1 MVRALLIRG
10 MLAGALAGLL
20 ASGFAWVFGEPQV
33 DLAIGFEQHLRAV
46 AGEAA
51 EPELV
56 SRAVQSTAGLLTA
69 ILVYGSAL
77 GGIFSLV
84 FAYAYGRLGSFSPR
98 ATAAILA
105 ALGFGALIL
114 VPQLKYPANPPSVG
128 EPETIAA
135 RTALYFTMI
144 MLSAITAVAATSTAR
159 QLARRLGAWNSA
171 ITGGAAYLVVITTA
185 MLILPPVN
193 EVPAEFPATTL
204 WNFRLTSL
212 GIEAVLWT
220 ALGLVFGA
228 LAERQLV
235 SKSSRSFARQ

>member
-20 ASGFAWVFGEPQV
+20 ASGFAWVLGEPQV

-46 AGEAA
+46 GGEAP

-56 SRAVQSTAGLLTA
+56 SRAVQSTTGLITG

-84 FAYAYGRLGSFSPR
+84 FAYAYGRLGPLSPR
-98 ATAAILA
+98 ATAAVLA
-105 ALGFGALIL
+105 AVGFAALIL

-128 EPETIAA
+128 EPETIAS

-144 MLSAITAVAATSTAR
+144 MLSAITVIAATSTAR
-159 QLARRLGAWNSA
+159 QLARSLGIWNSA
-171 ITGGAAYLVVITTA
+171 MIGGAAYLVVITIA
-185 MLILPPVN
+185 MLILPPVS
-193 EVPAEFPATTL
+193 EVPADFPATTL

-212 GIEAVLWT
+212 GIEAILWT
-220 ALGLVFGA
+220 ALGLVFGV

-235 SKSSRSFARQ
+235 SKSSRSFVHP